1 MSVDRSQLCL
11 VMLQVRSKPEPMLH
25 EQQCFIEKC
34 GVSRQQMT
42 FINLVDEP
50 DIRWKHVNNAH
61 AVIIGGAGA
70 HSVTDHHAFT
80 EPLKDV
86 ILQLIEADRPIF
98 GSCWGHQFLAAT
110 LGGVVII
117 DHDRSEVGSHKV
129 ELNSTGTNDPLFK
142 GVSATFTGQF
152 GHNDRV
158 IDLGPDLEELAY
170 SELCPN
176 QVIRLRNKPVYG
188 TQFHCELDAAS
199 LHHRLIA
206 YKKAYAPDPHI
217 FGGIINGL
225 RPSAEAALLLP
236 KFLDLYA

>member
-1 MSVDRSQLCL
+1 MPVDRSHLRL

-34 GVSRQQMT
+34 GVTHQQLT

-70 HSVTDHHAFT
+70 HSVTDVHPFT
-80 EPLKDV
+80 DALRDV
-86 ILQLIEADRPIF
+86 ILQLLEADRPIF

-110 LGGVVII
+110 LGGKVII
-117 DHDRSEVGSHKV
+117 DHDRSEVGSHNV
-129 ELNSTGTNDPLFK
+129 ELSSTGTNDPLFE
-142 GVSATFTGQF
+142 GISTTFTGQF

-170 SELCPN
+170 SALCPN
-176 QVIRLRNKPVYG
+176 QVIRFRNKPVYG
-188 TQFHCELDAAS
+188 TQFHCELDDVG
-199 LHHRLIA
+199 LHHRLKA
-206 YKKAYAPDPHI
+206 YQEAYAPDPRV
-217 FGGIINGL
+217 FGGIVDGL

-236 KFLDLYA
+236 RFLDLYA